1 MVLNAE
7 VEKIKAMLASD
18 IIRFVVEFL
27 EAHELTDWA
36 HELPDGTEEIIEA
49 YLIPKKEA
57 GELKTAVR
65 LFLEKAKY
73 SSKNTRR

>member
-7 VEKIKAMLASD
+7 VEKIKATLASD

-27 EAHELTDWA
+27 ESHELTDWI
-36 HELPDGTEEIIEA
+36 HDLPNGEEETTEA
-49 YLIPKKEA
+49 YIIPKKETD
-57 GELKTAVR
+57 ELKVAVR

-73 SSKNTRR
+73 SSKNT